1 TQWVLKIIQE
11 KQVQY
16 TDIIDLFQVQNV
28 SKLYIQCNFFTDLGL
43 IKSAEGT
50 MLYTIAVVLLIL
62 WLLGIVSGYTIG
74 SFIHILLVVAV
85 IIILVNFIQGRRTL

>member
-28 SKLYIQCNFFTDLGL
+28 SKLYIQCNFFTDLGYEPEGKGVGGTIVGVVTGGDVINDLENL
-43 IKSAEGT
+43 IEETVSAIFKGKDDFDLT
-50 MLYTIAVVLLIL
+50 T
-62 WLLGIVSGYTIG
+62 WLAEWKREL
-74 SFIHILLVVAV
+74 
-85 IIILVNFIQGRRTL
+85 